1 MGGTLSL
8 ADAKERSFI
17 DAPPRRD
24 EHSSG
29 VSWSAVIGGAFVA
42 AAISLVMLA
51 LGAGFGLMAVSP
63 WSGAGMSAAAAGWAA
78 ILWLVLN
85 EAISCSLG
93 GYLAGRLRTKWVAV
107 HTDEVYFRDTANGF
121 LVWAVA
127 VVITAAYLVS
137 SAAAMVGKPAPASGE
152 TKASVDP
159 RAYFVDRL
167 FRSDSPGSQS
177 RDASL
182 QAEATRILTVVL
194 ERPDSSSQDVS
205 YLSKLVAAKTGVSE
219 VDADKR
225 VSEVVT
231 EARRTED
238 TARQSASHLLLWT
251 FVALLTGAFCASYA
265 ATIGGRQRDHVK
277 AV

>member
-1 MGGTLSL
+1 
-8 ADAKERSFI
+8 
-17 DAPPRRD
+17 
-24 EHSSG
+24 
-29 VSWSAVIGGAFVA
+29 
-42 AAISLVMLA
+42 MLA